1 MASKYF
7 EYKDALKGKIASHFN
22 LTDEEFESIFEKA
35 SLISMPKGKT
45 LFKEGKPSASVYFVA
60 NGNARI
66 LKQGEEINRVS
77 IGDVL
82 GEMSLVGGGA
92 SSATVIAETDMSLF
106 RFSKDI
112 FDVLLNR
119 FPHLNNSIVL
129 EAIGRKLQQNDL

>member
-7 EYKDALKGKIASHFN
+7 EFKDALKVKIVSHFN
-22 LTDEEFESIFEKA
+22 LTEEEFESIFEKA

-45 LFKEGKPSASVYFVA
+45 LFKEGKPSSSVYFVA
-60 NGNARI
+60 DGKATI
-66 LKQGEEINRVS
+66 LKLGEEINHVS
-77 IGDVL
+77 VGDVL

-106 RFSKDI
+106 RFSKET

-119 FPHLNNSIVL
+119 FPNLNNSIVL
-129 EAIGRKLQQNDL
+129 EAIGRKLQQNDQ